1 MKQRHHFANKG
12 LYSQSYV
19 FSSSC
24 VQMWE
29 LDHKQEWVPKNW
41 CFQTVV
47 LEKIPKSPLES
58 KEIKPVNSKGNQP
71 WIFTGRTDAEVV
83 NTSATWCQELAH
95 WKRNWFLERLRGRG
109 KGGDW
114 RWDSWMASPTQW
126 TWDWANLGNS
136 EGQGSKHGM
145 LPSMGSQSWIQ
156 LSNSTTMYILS
167 EHCHAFF
174 YHGTY
179 CCKIIVC
186 LSTSSSGL

>member
-1 MKQRHHFANKG
+1 
-12 LYSQSYV
+12 
-19 FSSSC
+19 
-24 VQMWE
+24 MWG
-29 LDHKQEWVPKNW
+29 LDHKEGWAPKNW

-47 LEKIPKSPLES
+47 LEKTPESPLES
-58 KEIKPVNSKGNQP
+58 KEIKPVTVKGNQP

-83 NTSATWCQELAH
+83 NILATWCQELAH
-95 WKRNWFLERLRGRG
+95 WKRNWFLERLRAGG
-109 KGGDW
+109 EGGDR

-126 TWDWANLGNS
+126 TWDRANLRNS

-145 LPSMGSQSWIQ
+145 LHSMGLQSWIQ
-156 LSNSTTMYILS
+156 LSDSTTMYILP
-167 EHCHAFF
+167 EHCHASF